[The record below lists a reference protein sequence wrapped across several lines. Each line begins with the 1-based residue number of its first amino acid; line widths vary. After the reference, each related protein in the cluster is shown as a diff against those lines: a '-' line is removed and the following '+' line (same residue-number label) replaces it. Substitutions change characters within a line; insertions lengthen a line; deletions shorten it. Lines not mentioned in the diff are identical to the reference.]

1 MSDLSQLPLAVGH
14 MIGLGAL
21 ALLFPVGRLLW
32 RQGPSGRHPSE

>member
-21 ALLFPVGRLLW
+21 GALGVWFALTAPFPR
-32 RQGPSGRHPSE
+32 